1 MKLTKITLK
10 NYRCYRSLS
19 IDLHEQTTVL
29 VANNGQGKTAILDAI
44 RVALWPYVSQFDLAK
59 SSFVDPANNIT
70 IDDVRI
76 VKTSDVSSPATIGM
90 LNEMA
95 RQMPCSVKAEGNYG
109 KGETSWERYRDSEA
123 TKSRTKGDEP
133 YRKLKAYAKQLQ
145 QAARNL
151 EAPPQSL
158 PVFGYY
164 GTGRLWKEKRLTEA
178 KKGRKSNDEG
188 IRTFA
193 FRDCLD
199 PASSYRQFEEWF
211 RAAYI
216 KMLENQLQKL
226 QQGETFPDVDP
237 KLKTPVKVV
246 QDAVNEVLKPVGWQN
261 LQFGLQ
267 DKALVLRHKDY
278 GVMKVE
284 QLSDGIKNI
293 LALVADIAYRCVL
306 LNGHLGE
313 TAATESTGI
322 VMIDKVDMHLHPQSQ
337 QTIIGSLQAAFPNI
351 QFVLTTHSPQ
361 VLSTVPAECIRIIRH
376 ELNAD
381 TGKME
386 SSAEPASIQSLG
398 VGSADVMAQLQGVD
412 PVPDVKQAQWLKDY
426 KQLIARNEHTSVTG
440 QELKEKI
447 CGHFGETH
455 QEWRECERLI
465 SLQTMKEKLKEKLKA
480 KLSNPND

>member
-1 MKLTKITLK
+1 MKLTRITLE
-10 NYRCYRSLS
+10 NYRCYQSLS

-29 VANNGQGKTAILDAI
+29 VADNGQGKTAILDAI
-44 RVALWPYVSQFDLAK
+44 RVALWPYVSQFDLA
-59 SSFVDPANNIT
+59 SSTLVGPGNTIT

-76 VKTSDVSSPATIGM
+76 VKASDVSSPATIGV
-90 LNEMA
+90 LDEMA

-133 YRKLKAYAKQLQ
+133 CKELKAYAKQLQ

-178 KKGRKSNDEG
+178 KKGSKSNDEG

-211 RAAYI
+211 RVAYI
-216 KMLENQLQKL
+216 KVLENQLQKL
-226 QQGETFPDVDP
+226 QRGATFLDVDP

-246 QDAVNEVLKPVGWQN
+246 QDAINEVLKPVGWQN

-278 GVMKVE
+278 GVMKAE

-293 LALVADIAYRCVL
+293 LAMVANIAYRCVL
-306 LNGHLGE
+306 LNGHLGKD
-313 TAATESTGI
+313 AAKESTGI
-322 VMIDKVDMHLHPQSQ
+322 VMIDEVDMHLHPQWQ
-337 QTIIGSLQAAFPNI
+337 QTVIGSLQAAFPNI

-412 PVPDVKQAQWLKDY
+412 PVPNVKQAQWLTEY
-426 KQLIARNEHTSVTG
+426 KRLITQGEHTSGTG
-440 QELKEKI
+440 NELKGKI

-455 QEWRECERLI
+455 QEWLECERLI
-465 SLQTMKEKLKEKLKA
+465 RLQAMKA